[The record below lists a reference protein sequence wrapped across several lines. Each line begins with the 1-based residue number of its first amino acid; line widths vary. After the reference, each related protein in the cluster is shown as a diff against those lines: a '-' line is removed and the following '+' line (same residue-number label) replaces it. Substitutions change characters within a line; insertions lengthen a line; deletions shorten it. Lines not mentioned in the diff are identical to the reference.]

1 MVASSRWTRNFRS
14 RSPPNC
20 GKGSRDGCR
29 RIRRGASRKEEGFS
43 PERKRL
49 SVSTKSKHPTR
60 RILPGEILVY
70 LLRQREGPMPPGYI
84 ALQLDLVNRRRENFI
99 RKRPGKIDLVEA
111 VARQQRG
118 SFREGL
124 VWQKGDRNRGE
135 VAKVDV
141 AAQSEIGVSL
151 SKVCEINNRIPAFE
165 GDAPGQAESVEKL
178 TVDQI
183 HAAGDQR
190 LLQRIGR
197 NQVATQDSP

>member
-1 MVASSRWTRNFRS
+1 
-14 RSPPNC
+14 
-20 GKGSRDGCR
+20 
-29 RIRRGASRKEEGFS
+29 
-43 PERKRL
+43 
-49 SVSTKSKHPTR
+49 
-60 RILPGEILVY
+60 
-70 LLRQREGPMPPGYI
+70 MPPGYV

-197 NQVATQDSP
+197 NQVATQDSPGERRAGNVSGQSGEDDGREFYGGCEGTGFLELVPAFNFL